1 MPGPLDGIRV
11 LDIATVI
18 AAPFAATLLADYGA
32 EVVKAELPGAGDP
45 VRQFPPFKDGR
56 SLWWKVTNR
65 NKRFVTLDLG
75 KPEGQALL
83 LRMLPQFDVLIEN
96 FRPGT
101 LDRWNL
107 SRDTLWAANPRLT
120 ILRVTGFGQDGPYA
134 HRPGFAR
141 LFEAMGGLAYLTG
154 EADGPPLHPAYPIGD
169 AIGGLFGALG
179 VVTALCRRFRDGPVV
194 AQGEEIDLSLTEA
207 TFRILD
213 KVAIEYDQLGTSPQ
227 RIGSA
232 NPYSAP
238 SEMFRTRDGHWVS
251 LAGSTDRIFAA
262 NARAIGRADL
272 AADPRFAGNR
282 ERIAHAA
289 ELNGIFA
296 TWIAEHELAT
306 VMDAFTVAG
315 GTIAPVYSAEQ
326 IAADPQMRAR
336 DAIVTAPDED
346 FGEVRMQSVVPRFTR
361 NPGTVTHA
369 AGSLGRDNG
378 AVYGALAGLDDA
390 EIRVL
395 ADRGVI

>member
-107 SRDTLWAANPRLT
+107 SRDALWAANPRLT
-120 ILRVTGFGQDGPYA
+120 ILRVTGFGQDGPYVA
-134 HRPGFAR
+134 RPGFAR

-154 EADGPPLHPAYPIGD
+154 EADGPPLHPASPVGD

-179 VVTALCRRFRDGPVV
+179 VVTALCRRFRDGPV

-207 TFRILD
+207 AFRILD
-213 KVAIEYDQLGTSPQ
+213 KVAIE
-227 RIGSA
+227 
-232 NPYSAP
+232 
-238 SEMFRTRDGHWVS
+238 
-251 LAGSTDRIFAA
+251 
-262 NARAIGRADL
+262 
-272 AADPRFAGNR
+272 
-282 ERIAHAA
+282 
-289 ELNGIFA
+289 
-296 TWIAEHELAT
+296 
-306 VMDAFTVAG
+306 
-315 GTIAPVYSAEQ
+315 
-326 IAADPQMRAR
+326 
-336 DAIVTAPDED
+336 
-346 FGEVRMQSVVPRFTR
+346 
-361 NPGTVTHA
+361 
-369 AGSLGRDNG
+369 
-378 AVYGALAGLDDA
+378 
-390 EIRVL
+390 
-395 ADRGVI
+395 